1 VTAIAPLA
9 GHERTKARTRALSVL
24 VVTNMYPTPESPHY
38 GTFVAEQV
46 DALRERDDIER
57 VDVLFV
63 DGREKPLNYLRGIS
77 DLRRM
82 MAGQSYDLIHAHYGL
97 AGAIAVSQRRVP
109 VVITFHS
116 GDIDY
121 IWWHKHI
128 SRGAAALS
136 KINLCV
142 CVKDMPKLMAPS
154 FHLPCGIEID
164 RFRPRNRQAA
174 RAIHGISEE
183 QLAILFPGPRTHKKK
198 AYDRFEDVRDELRK
212 RGHDVVELRLEN
224 TVREEVP
231 TLFAAA
237 DVLVMTSRS
246 EGSPVSVMEALS
258 GGVPIVATNVGDVR
272 PMVEGAPGCY
282 VGEYDVERFADEIER
297 VRDSGERTPRV
308 RARRFSQERIVS
320 ALRDVYAEAVGR

>member
-1 VTAIAPLA
+1 MTAVAPLEA
-9 GHERTKARTRALSVL
+9 KEEARRADALSVL

-38 GTFVAEQV
+38 GIFVAEQV

-63 DGREKPLNYLRGIS
+63 DGRQRPSNYLRGIVE
-77 DLRRM
+77 LRRVM
-82 MAGQSYDLIHAHYGL
+82 GEQAYDLVHAHYGL
-97 AGAIAVSQRRVP
+97 AGAIAVMQRRVP

-136 KINLCV
+136 RTNLCV
-142 CVKDMPKLMAPS
+142 CEKDMAKLMAPS
-154 FHLPCGIEID
+154 FHLPCGIEIE
-164 RFRPRNRQAA
+164 RFRPRDRQDA
-174 RAIHGISEE
+174 REKYRISHN
-183 QLAILFPGPRTHKKK
+183 QLAVLFPGPRTHTKK
-198 AYDRFEDVRDELRK
+198 AYDRFEEVRDELRA
-212 RGHDVVELRLEN
+212 RGHDVVELRLE
-224 TVREEVP
+224 TTERDDVP

-258 GGVPIVATNVGDVR
+258 GGVPIVATDVGDVR
-272 PMVEGAPGCY
+272 PMIEGAPGCY
-282 VGEYDVERFADEIER
+282 VGEYDLMRFADEIER
-297 VRDSGERTPRV
+297 LRDSGARTPRV
-308 RARRFSQERIVS
+308 RAKRFSQERIVT
-320 ALRDVYAEAVGR
+320 ALRVVYAEAVGQ